1 MSCPAEVIVQET
13 SCNVVQ
19 VVTAGPQGPTGPIG
33 NSITGPTGPT
43 GPPGSGG
50 AGSGFLF
57 QYQVNATLS
66 AGSTD
71 NFSPSGYIGG
81 TTNCLVLT
89 PNPAGSTLVGISA
102 TGVPSGFP
110 LLIWNSSSTTT
121 INFTNQASTTPTNQF
136 ACPGAG
142 TVSLGPQAKVILVYI
157 GGQWTL

>member
-1 MSCPAEVIVQET
+1 VSCPANVVVQEI

-43 GPPGSGG
+43 GPPGTGG
-50 AGSGFLF
+50 GGSGFLF

-71 NFSPSGYIGG
+71 NFAPSGYTGG
-81 TTNCLVLT
+81 VTNSLVLT
-89 PNPAGSTLVGISA
+89 PNSSGSTLVGISA
-102 TGVPSGFP
+102 TGVPNGYP
-110 LLIWNSSSTTT
+110 LLIWNSSSTVPILF
-121 INFTNQASTTPTNQF
+121 INQGSTTPTNQF
-136 ACPGAG
+136 VCPNAG
-142 TVSLGPQAKVILVYI
+142 TVALAPQAKVIAVYI